1 MELEFEEE
9 ITPNVLREYYIKEFA
24 FYLDTK

>member
-9 ITPNVLREYYIKEFA
+9 ITPNVIRAYFIKEFA
-24 FYLDTK
+24 FYLEGK